1 MTDTHY
7 ENPRLA
13 AIYDLDSG
21 WSIDRDFYLALANQ
35 GGLNILDLGCG
46 TGLLADAY
54 ARHKNA
60 VTGVDPAQ
68 AMLAVAR
75 QKPFGDQIEWVQSP
89 AQSYNSQ
96 KRFDLIIMTGH
107 AFQVLMEDADVMATF
122 AVMKKHL
129 KPGGLIVFESRN
141 PLLDWASRWNYQMEL
156 TLPSTTVLESRHL
169 LSMEDNH
176 MRFELRYQFQDGAC
190 ETFTSISELR
200 FFSREEIEAHL
211 KESGLYVETLLGGW
225 RGEPFDESTSEE
237 MIFKVRAAETF

>member
-54 ARHKNA
+54 ARHKNT

-96 KRFDLIIMTGH
+96 KHFDLIIMTGH

-225 RGEPFDESTSEE
+225 RGEPFYKSTSEE

>member
-13 AIYDLDSG
+13 ALYDLDSG
-21 WSIDRDFYLALANQ
+21 WSIDRDFYLALAHQ
-35 GGLNILDLGCG
+35 GGLKVLDLGCG

-54 ARHKNA
+54 ARKKNT

-75 QKPFGDQIEWVQSP
+75 QKPFGAQIEWVQSP
-89 AQSYNSQ
+89 AQTYDSQ

-107 AFQVLMEDADVMATF
+107 AFQVLLEDSDVLATF

-141 PLLDWASRWNYQMEL
+141 PLVNWASRWDYQMEL

-169 LSMEDNH
+169 LSMEGNR

-190 ETFTSISELR
+190 ETLSSISELR

-225 RGEPFDESTSEE
+225 RGEPFEESTSEE
-237 MIFKVRAAETF
+237 MIFKVRAIDG